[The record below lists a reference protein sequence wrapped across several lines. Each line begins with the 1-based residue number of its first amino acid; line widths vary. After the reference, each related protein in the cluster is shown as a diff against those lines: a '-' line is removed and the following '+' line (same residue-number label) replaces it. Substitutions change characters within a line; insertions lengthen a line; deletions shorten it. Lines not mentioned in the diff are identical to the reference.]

1 MNEKN
6 FLELVV
12 NLVLIIIIIINTVVF
27 IRVLQKYIFLTKFT
41 KDFEKEIQNLTK
53 AIDRNEEKLL
63 KIKRILE
70 IKEDLYK
77 WN

>member
-12 NLVLIIIIIINTVVF
+12 NLILIITIIINTIVF
-27 IRVLQKYIFLTKFT
+27 IKVLQKYIFLTKFA

-70 IKEDLYK
+70 IKEDL
-77 WN
+77 

>member
-12 NLVLIIIIIINTVVF
+12 NLILIITIIINTV
-27 IRVLQKYIFLTKFT
+27 ISIKVLQKYIFLTKIA
-41 KDFEKEIQNLTK
+41 KDFEKKKQNLTK

-63 KIKRILE
+63 KINRILE
-70 IKEDLYK
+70 IKEDL
-77 WN
+77 

>member
-77 WN
+77 

>member
-63 KIKRILE
+63 KIRKILE
-70 IKEDLYK
+70 IKEDL
-77 WN
+77 

>member
-27 IRVLQKYIFLTKFT
+27 IRVLQKYIFLTKFA

-70 IKEDLYK
+70 IKEDL
-77 WN
+77 

>member
-12 NLVLIIIIIINTVVF
+12 NLVLIIIIIINTVLF

-63 KIKRILE
+63 KIRKILE
-70 IKEDLYK
+70 IKEDL
-77 WN
+77 

>member
-41 KDFEKEIQNLTK
+41 KDFEKEIQHLTK
-53 AIDRNEEKLL
+53 AIDKNEERLL
-63 KIKRILE
+63 KIK
-70 IKEDLYK
+70 KY
-77 WN
+77 